1 MPFLTGVEIYDF
13 RLRRELSRTI
23 YDFRFNYKSQIVNHK
38 SEMFVMFT
46 GIIEN
51 LAVVKKLSL
60 KAGGAELL
68 LDIGDFSDEI
78 KLGES
83 IAINGVCLTVKEV
96 KGTVAG
102 FDISRETL
110 TKAALGK
117 LRNAEKVNIER
128 ALRVGDRLGG
138 HFVTGHID
146 GVGVIKE
153 KKQHA
158 DQCTMSFSVEK
169 RFTDM
174 MIEKGSVAIDGISL
188 TIFDIVDSVFSVALI
203 PYTLTST
210 TLGHKKTGDQVNIEI
225 DMLGKWVKKILKK
238 ENDGGIT
245 REQLTEQGF

>member
-1 MPFLTGVEIYDF
+1 
-13 RLRRELSRTI
+13 
-23 YDFRFNYKSQIVNHK
+23 
-38 SEMFVMFT
+38 MFT
-46 GIIEN
+46 GIVEH
-51 LAVVKKLSL
+51 LAKVKRVSL

-68 LDIGDFSDEI
+68 LDIGDVAENL

-83 IAINGVCLTVKEV
+83 IAINGACLTVKEV

-102 FDISRETL
+102 FDVSSETL
-110 TKAALGK
+110 IKTTLGK

-138 HFVTGHID
+138 HFVTGHVD
-146 GVGVIKE
+146 GIGTIK
-153 KKQHA
+153 KKNQSA

-174 MIEKGSVAIDGISL
+174 MIEKGSVALDGISL
-188 TIFDIVDSVFSVALI
+188 TIVNVTDGTFSVALI

-210 TLGHKKTGDQVNIEI
+210 TLGLKKIGDQVNIEI

-238 ENDGGIT
+238 ENDAGMT

>member
-1 MPFLTGVEIYDF
+1 
-13 RLRRELSRTI
+13 
-23 YDFRFNYKSQIVNHK
+23 
-38 SEMFVMFT
+38 MFT
-46 GIIEN
+46 GIIEH
-51 LAVVKKLSL
+51 LATVKKLSL

-68 LDIGDFSDEI
+68 LDIGDLAENL

-102 FDISRETL
+102 FDVSSETL
-110 TKAALGK
+110 TKTTLGK

-128 ALRVGDRLGG
+128 ALKVGDRLGG
-138 HFVTGHID
+138 HFVTGHVD
-146 GVGVIKE
+146 GIGTIKE
-153 KKQHA
+153 KKQSA

-188 TIFDIVDSVFSVALI
+188 TIVDVVDGVFSVALI

-210 TLGHKKTGDQVNIEI
+210 TLGLKKVGDQVNVEI

-238 ENDGGIT
+238 ENDAGMT

>member
-1 MPFLTGVEIYDF
+1 
-13 RLRRELSRTI
+13 
-23 YDFRFNYKSQIVNHK
+23 
-38 SEMFVMFT
+38 MFT
-46 GIIEN
+46 GIVEN

-68 LDIGDFSDEI
+68 LDIGDLAENL

-83 IAINGVCLTVKEV
+83 IAINGACLTVKEI
-96 KGTVAG
+96 KGIVAG
-102 FDISRETL
+102 FDVSSETL
-110 TKAALGK
+110 KKTTLGK

-138 HFVTGHID
+138 HFVTGHVD

-174 MIEKGSVAIDGISL
+174 RIEKGSVAIDGISL
-188 TIFDIVDSVFSVALI
+188 TIVDIADGVFSVALI
-203 PYTLTST
+203 PFTLAST
-210 TLGHKKTGDQVNIEI
+210 TLGFKKVGDQVNIEI
-225 DMLGKWVKKILKK
+225 DMMGKWIKKLLTNIQEKK
-238 ENDGGIT
+238 GGIT
-245 REQLTEQGF
+245 KEQLMEQGFL

>member
-1 MPFLTGVEIYDF
+1 
-13 RLRRELSRTI
+13 
-23 YDFRFNYKSQIVNHK
+23 
-38 SEMFVMFT
+38 MFT

-51 LAVVKKLSL
+51 LATVRKLSL

-68 LDIGDFSDEI
+68 LDIRGFGDGL

-96 KGTVAG
+96 KGTVVG
-102 FDISRETL
+102 FDVSSETL
-110 TKAALGK
+110 KKTTLGK

-128 ALRVGDRLGG
+128 ALKVGDRLGG
-138 HFVTGHID
+138 HFVTGHVD
-146 GVGVIKE
+146 GIGNIKE
-153 KKQHA
+153 KKQYA
-158 DQCTMSFSVEK
+158 DQCTMIFSVEK

-188 TIFDIVDSVFSVALI
+188 TVVDLKASFFSVALI
-203 PYTLTST
+203 PYTMTLT
-210 TLGHKKTGDQVNIEI
+210 TLGFKKVGDQVNIEI

-245 REQLTEQGF
+245 WEQLTEQGF